1 MINHRRGVL
10 TDRIP
15 SVANIDQT
23 LMSHFGAETDGQT
36 STRKRGQNFMEQR
49 GPGSS
54 DQLTREKA
62 DLYHDL
68 PSSESWE
75 EEE

>member
-1 MINHRRGVL
+1 
-10 TDRIP
+10 
-15 SVANIDQT
+15 
-23 LMSHFGAETDGQT
+23 
-36 STRKRGQNFMEQR
+36 MEQR

-54 DQLTREKA
+54 YQLTRISA

-68 PSSESWE
+68 PSSESSE